1 MDNVNIIRPGFF
13 APTFELSDTDG
24 KKVSLAFFSGERA
37 VFLVLFTELK
47 EKEIQDFLKAFQEK
61 LKQIKLKGG
70 VVLGVSAAGRR
81 ELRKKKEELKVDFPL
96 LSDENAHVISQ
107 YGVRDTSSGKTLCY
121 PALFVVSKGGLI
133 GYRKVWVEKD
143 FLPELKRILLSL
155 DELV

>member
-24 KKVSLAFFSGERA
+24 KKVSLAFFSGERT
-37 VFLVLFTELK
+37 VFLIFFPALK

-70 VVLGVSAAGRR
+70 VVLGISSASRR
-81 ELRKKKEELKVDFPL
+81 ELRQEKEKLKVDFPL
-96 LSDENAHVISQ
+96 LFDENALVISQ
-107 YGVRDTSSGKTLCY
+107 YGVMDTHSGKALCY
-121 PALFVVSKGGLI
+121 PALFVVSIDGLI
-133 GYRKVWVEKD
+133 GFRRVWIEKD
-143 FLPELKRILLSL
+143 YLPELKKILLGL